1 MSPEDKSK
9 SGSGFGGFSGLMQQ
23 AGGLGGLMKAMGGS
37 PMGFMS
43 AFYGMPFYDRSQG
56 GMVNPFERVFMQ
68 QVRQGKMPQFQQ
80 PAQQPQAAAPDLP
93 ATSPAAPQAPWQ
105 RAAMARFGR
114 VPGLLG

>member
-1 MSPEDKSK
+1 MKSEGNSPLS
-9 SGSGFGGFSGLMQQ
+9 GFSGLMQQ
-23 AGGLGGLMKAMGGS
+23 AGGLGGLMKAMGNS
-37 PMGFMS
+37 PMGLMS

-68 QVRQGKMPQFQQ
+68 QVRQGQMPAFQQ
-80 PAQQPQAAAPDLP
+80 PPQGPQAAAPDLP

>member
-1 MSPEDKSK
+1 MKSEGNSPLS
-9 SGSGFGGFSGLMQQ
+9 GFSGLMQQ

-37 PMGFMS
+37 PMGLMS

-56 GMVNPFERVFMQ
+56 GMVNPFEMGLMNQLRKGV
-68 QVRQGKMPQFQQ
+68 MPSQQ
-80 PAQQPQAAAPDLP
+80 PPQAPQAAAPDIP
-93 ATSPAAPQAPWQ
+93 ATTPAAPQAPWQ